1 MMHDHGGAGD
11 NHEALSA
18 SRRSIVAALVLVV
31 GYMIA
36 GVTGG
41 FLAGSLVLFAQA
53 GHMLADAVSLAL
65 ALAATRIAGQAASAE
80 RTYGLHRTGVLAALV
95 NALLLWG
102 VAVAVFIEA
111 YRRFSVAPEV
121 DGLTMLIVGIIG
133 LVVNISALWILHGSA
148 EENANVGGVLQHM
161 MTDLL
166 GSVAVVVAGV
176 LVWAFDQHI
185 ADPVL
190 AALIGFSILS
200 STWRLLSGVVHVLLG
215 STPEHIDVYAL
226 CHDIE
231 ELEGVT
237 TIHDV
242 HCWSISPGND
252 AMTAHLLVEP
262 GYESDQETG
271 SLLDQIRDIAYD
283 EYNIHHVTIQVE
295 TKAGRCQ
302 ESHHVDHLL
311 ATARDL

>member
-1 MMHDHGGAGD
+1 MVHAHAGAEADHD
-11 NHEALSA
+11 ALSA

-36 GVTGG
+36 GATGG
-41 FLAGSLVLFAQA
+41 ILAGSLVLLAQA
-53 GHMLADAVSLAL
+53 GHMLADAVSLGL

-102 VAVAVFIEA
+102 VSVAVFLEA
-111 YRRFSVAPEV
+111 YRRFSSAPEV
-121 DGLTMLIVGIIG
+121 DGVLMLIVGLIG

-148 EENANVGGVLQHM
+148 EGNSNVGGVLQHM

-176 LVWAFDQHI
+176 LVWAFDQHV

-190 AALIGFSILS
+190 AALIGLSILA
-200 STWRLLSGVVHVLLG
+200 STWRLLSGVVQVLLG
-215 STPEHIDVYAL
+215 TTPEHIDVYAL

-242 HCWSISPGND
+242 HCWSISPGYD

-262 GYESDQETG
+262 GYESDGEPG
-271 SLLDQIRDIAYD
+271 SLLDRVRDIVYD

-295 TKAGRCQ
+295 TKAGRC
-302 ESHHVDHLL
+302 EEAHHVDHLL
-311 ATARDL
+311 ATAREL